1 MKFADF
7 TSLQYIAIPLRVL
20 FGSYIYDGDVDWL
33 PKLRAHLPPSLKV
46 LFLQDIAINERHIP
60 GDNSDIPDLLLSR
73 GRRQCICQ
81 SHGSSKTL
89 LSNSVLLLSV

>member
-20 FGSYIYDGDVDWL
+20 FGSYIYDGDKDWL

-46 LFLQDIAINERHIP
+46 LFLQEIAINERHIP
-60 GDNSDIPDLLLSR
+60 GDNSDISDCVLLP
-73 GRRQCICQ
+73 CDFEMI
-81 SHGSSKTL
+81 KTL
-89 LSNSVLLLSV
+89 IDYEELFP